1 MSESSQSVTS
11 SPDVAAI
18 LAGMLSNPE
27 ALSKIGGILSKFTAG
42 ESGLNPPQNEQVGA
56 ESEDVISTPSDY
68 QADISTASPTE
79 QTENEG
85 IGALDFAKIASIF
98 GGGFERQKTPNNTQT
113 ALLLAVRPYLSPR
126 RKELIDTFIKFS
138 RLGDFLNKFNGDGGS
153 NVLQQ
158 K

>member
-1 MSESSQSVTS
+1 MSESSQSITS

-68 QADISTASPTE
+68 QADISTVSPTE
-79 QTENEG
+79 QKAGEG
-85 IGALDFAKIASIF
+85 GGALDFSKIASIF
-98 GGGFERQKTPNNTQT
+98 GGGFDPKKSQNKEQI
-113 ALLLAVRPYLSPR
+113 ALLSAIRPYVSPR
-126 RKELIDTFIKFS
+126 RRELIDTFIKFNY
-138 RLGDFLNKFNGDGGS
+138 LGNFFNKINPDGGS